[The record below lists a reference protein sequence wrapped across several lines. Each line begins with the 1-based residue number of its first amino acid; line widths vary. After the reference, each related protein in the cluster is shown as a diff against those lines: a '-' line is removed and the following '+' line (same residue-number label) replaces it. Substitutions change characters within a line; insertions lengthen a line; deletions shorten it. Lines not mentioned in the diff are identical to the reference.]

1 MDGNAA
7 LIGVGIVVGLNSLV
21 NITALIKVH
30 GIGSTLTQ
38 YMKGTDSAL
47 KNHKD
52 RIIRLEDSHMDRK
65 P

>member
-21 NITALIKVH
+21 NIAALINVREVK
-30 GIGSTLTQ
+30 GTLTQ
-38 YMKGTDSAL
+38 YMRGTDSAL
-47 KNHKD
+47 EKHD
-52 RIIRLEDSHMDRK
+52 GRIVRLEDSHMDRK